1 MQKQAP
7 STGRILVAV
16 GFTLSCFALLLF
28 LWVTF
33 GGPVPFKP
41 ESYRFTADFPEAITL
56 QKEADVRIGGV
67 SVGKVKELSLA
78 PDDECHSNPST
89 CNTTRAT
96 IEIEPQYA
104 PISSDAKAILRQ
116 KTLLGETYVELTT
129 GSQVEPGESPA
140 DVQAQSTS
148 IDVGQISGDDAPHS
162 IPEGGHLAQTQVQ
175 DQTQIDEI
183 FQGFDKPTR
192 EAFQSWMQNAGIAI
206 NGRGLDL
213 SDAFGNL
220 GPFASDASDV
230 LGTLRRQEQAL
241 RTLVHDTGDVF
252 AALTEHD
259 QALAGAIVGA
269 NRTFGALSS
278 ESEALADTFKIFPT
292 FENEARLTL
301 DRLKGFAEDARPVFH
316 DLKPVARDLSPTLR
330 DVRRLAPEARTL
342 FRNLDPLIKASAT
355 GLPSLSSF
363 LRELRPVMDHL
374 DPFLANFNP
383 LVRWLDY
390 QAPVVTDFLANPSSS
405 TADFLPAQSG
415 QSAPLHLSRQMTIFT
430 SESLSIYPERINT
443 NRGNGYLQPFAI
455 GSFLPTTQAEIF
467 PSHDCDNT
475 SNFNAGGAVSGG
487 LGSGQVTS
495 KPASIPPQEESGT
508 FPESSDI
515 SPMAPNYVGP
525 NPVPPPPGP
534 YNSANPEQNGPSA
547 FAACTIAPSFPAA
560 FGGGQIPEVFPDP

>member
-1 MQKQAP
+1 MQTHAP
-7 STGRILVAV
+7 SIGRILVAV

-41 ESYRFTADFPEAITL
+41 ESYRFTVDFPEAITL

-78 PDDECHSNPST
+78 PEDECHSDPST
-89 CNTTRAT
+89 CNATRAT
-96 IEIEPQYA
+96 IEIDPQYA
-104 PISSDAKAILRQ
+104 PISSDAEAILRQ

-129 GSQVEPGESPA
+129 GSQVEPGESSG
-140 DVQAQSTS
+140 DVQAQSSS

-183 FQGFDKPTR
+183 FQGFDEQTR
-192 EAFQSWMQNAGIAI
+192 EAFQSWMQNAAIAV

-230 LGTLRRQEQAL
+230 LGTLRRQEQSL

-252 AALTEHD
+252 AALTDHD

-269 NRTFGALSS
+269 NRTFGALASQS
-278 ESEALADTFKIFPT
+278 RALSDTFKIFPT

-301 DRLKGFAEDARPVFH
+301 NRLKPFAEDARPLFR

-330 DVRRLAPEARTL
+330 DVRRLAPEAKTL
-342 FRNLDPLIKASAT
+342 FENLDPLIKASAT
-355 GLPSLSSF
+355 GLPSLSSI

-383 LVRWLDY
+383 LIRWLDY
-390 QAPVVTDFLANPSSS
+390 QAPVVGDFLANPSSS
-405 TADFLPAQSG
+405 TADFLPFQSQ

-430 SESLSIYPERINT
+430 SESLSIYQSRLKT

-455 GSFLPTTQAEIF
+455 GNPYSNTQAETF

-475 SNFNAGGAVSGG
+475 SNFPGGGSVTGG
-487 LGSGQVTS
+487 LGSGQVTKS
-495 KPASIPPQEESGT
+495 PASSPPQSESGM
-508 FPESSDI
+508 F
-515 SPMAPNYVGP
+515 
-525 NPVPPPPGP
+525 
-534 YNSANPEQNGPSA
+534 
-547 FAACTIAPSFPAA
+547 
-560 FGGGQIPEVFPDP
+560 